1 MARTLKTDWI
11 LFTTVILMVLFG
23 SVMVYSASSVVA
35 DIRQG
40 SSYYYA
46 IRQLIWIAI
55 AIPVMMYFKR
65 FHYRRLQTPAV
76 AFTIMGVVI
85 ILLAIAYVVDPS
97 QHRWI
102 RVPSMGQIQPAE
114 FAKPAIALFLAY
126 FIAMRSR
133 AINSKYTLLPA
144 ILGIG
149 FITAAIVKSDLGTPI
164 VLVSTAAVM
173 FLVAG
178 LEKRYILIATVV
190 GLLAC
195 CAAVAAKPYRL
206 VRVVTFVDPQLK
218 LVDKIDT
225 HGWIRAQMKKSYT
238 ARDTNYQ
245 IEQAKIAVGSGG
257 LVGVGLMRGVQKL
270 FYLPESHTD
279 MIYAVVGEE
288 FGLFGSTV
296 VLIGFI
302 IVLWRGIRATV
313 LIPDEF
319 GRYLALGITTM
330 IVIQAFFNISVVLGI
345 VPPKGIPLPMISFGG
360 SSLLVTLA
368 SMGVLLNIAE
378 HAG

>member
-1 MARTLKTDWI
+1 MAQRLKTDWI

-23 SVMVYSASSVVA
+23 AVMIYSASSVVA

-40 SSYYYA
+40 ASYYYVV
-46 IRQLIWIAI
+46 RQSIFIAI
-55 AIPVMMYFKR
+55 AIPLMMFFKK

-76 AFTIMGVVI
+76 AFTLMGVVM
-85 ILLAIAYVVDPS
+85 ILLAVAYVADPK

-102 RVPSMGQIQPAE
+102 RLPSVGQLQPAE
-114 FAKPAIALFLAY
+114 FAKLAIALFLAY

-133 AINSKYTLLPA
+133 AINSRYTLLPA
-144 ILGIG
+144 IIALG
-149 FITAAIVKSDLGTPI
+149 FITSAVIVADLGTPI

-178 LEKRYILIATVV
+178 LETRYIAMAAVV

-206 VRVVTFVDPQLK
+206 VRVITFVDPHFK
-218 LVDKIDT
+218 LVDKYDK
-225 HGWIRAQMKKSYT
+225 HGWIRSQMKKSIT
-238 ARDTNYQ
+238 ASDTNYQ

-257 LVGVGLMRGVQKL
+257 VMGLGLMQGRQKL

-288 FGLFGSTV
+288 YGLVGATA
-296 VLIGFI
+296 VLIGFV
-302 IVLWRGIRATV
+302 IVLWRGIRASV

-330 IVIQAFFNISVVLGI
+330 LVIQAFFNIAVVLGI
-345 VPPKGIPLPMISFGG
+345 VPPKGIPLPMISYGG
-360 SSLLVTLA
+360 TSLIVTLV
-368 SMGVLLNIAE
+368 SLGILMNVSE